1 MVQHFSYLTRDP
13 AVSAGVMA
21 RVKMNRILVIH
32 HSTRFLS
39 RTASS
44 LIQAGFEVLTTK
56 DITEAIARPD
66 ESSLIICEISSKGY
80 SFKDLSLLRKLS
92 SSFIVAVGNYP
103 SREAW
108 GRTVEAGAGLYL
120 EEPIGSRELIA
131 RIKAIMRRK
140 KSSNNFNPIRLINT
154 GCSPQQN

>member
-1 MVQHFSYLTRDP
+1 MR
-13 AVSAGVMA
+13 
-21 RVKMNRILVIH
+21 RILVVH
-32 HSTRFLS
+32 HNVDFLNQ
-39 RTASS
+39 TA
-44 LIQAGFEVLTTK
+44 LAFGQAGFEVLTTK

-108 GRTVEAGAGLYL
+108 GRTVEAGADLYL
-120 EEPIGSRELIA
+120 EEPIGPRELIA

-140 KSSNNFNPIRLINT
+140 KSSNNFNPIRFINT
-154 GCSPQQN
+154 GCSP